1 MGKSVAPYTSARCFE
16 CEQTF
21 FLRIS
26 IFHKLEAGFQTC
38 ITLLFPHS
46 NQFFI

>member
-21 FLRIS
+21 F
-26 IFHKLEAGFQTC
+26 KGFYFPQT
-38 ITLLFPHS
+38 
-46 NQFFI
+46 